1 MLLIFLCC
9 SSFHSVSAQWQLSS
23 VLISFNLFML
33 ICIYCLL
40 CVCDAAYYVCVSVFV
55 HMCMVF
61 HRFSSSDHSKA
72 WPGGDSLLYI
82 SLKAYPLPPNLPTD
96 HSKLTTLWL
105 FLSFSLCGRGWT
117 YSFPITQLHDL
128 WPLQGL
134 IETTTPTVSRGQP
147 LLMIMVKH
155 KLN

>member
-1 MLLIFLCC
+1 MCTRVASMLLIFLCY

-40 CVCDAAYYVCVSVFV
+40 CVCDVAYYVCVSVFV

-82 SLKAYPLPPNLPTD
+82 SIKTYPLPPNLPTD

-105 FLSFSLCGRGWT
+105 FLSFSICGRGWT
-117 YSFPITQLHDL
+117 CFFPNYMTFDL
-128 WPLQGL
+128 CKGL
-134 IETTTPTVSRGQP
+134 
-147 LLMIMVKH
+147 
-155 KLN
+155 